1 MAGEEAGE
9 RAGGEAGR
17 QAGQVSY
24 LQLSEYNIRLFK
36 LNELLNLN
44 FSIIVQYIDMEI

>member
-17 QAGQVSY
+17 QAGQVRIQYSSI
-24 LQLSEYNIRLFK
+24 QVKRGSQSQ
-36 LNELLNLN
+36 LLNN
-44 FSIIVQYIDMEI
+44 SPIY